1 MEIIE
6 TSLKGSGETSMWS
19 YKGAEIKRQRS
30 LILGVVQVQCL
41 TLDNQI
47 RTVCD
52 EAVVIDRFLLFLFV
66 FCSLDFFKHSLKP

>member
-1 MEIIE
+1 MGKLPCEA
-6 TSLKGSGETSMWS
+6 
-19 YKGAEIKRQRS
+19 KGAEIKRQRS

-66 FCSLDFFKHSLKP
+66 FCSLDFFTALSLKRLKNIG